1 MIIKK
6 YKVKLFIL
14 KMSKKQGKSKKNV
27 FGLVSKLGSLI
38 KKGGN
43 NPDSTESTVK
53 TGSGENE
60 TPRKNFNIHISEDNL
75 EVFAVGDEEDEEEED
90 EEENEI
96 KDTTEKK
103 EEDKKED
110 ISTKQEK
117 NKVEEKPD
125 GDANNNEETKN
136 FEKENNNNKISNNE
150 EMKNNEMNKNNNCI
164 DANKEEKEKE
174 QKDIIKNN
182 NNLEENKE
190 NIQINNI
197 INTYSEHKINENKK
211 NIDILKEKH
220 KSESDIPNFE
230 SLIKDSNE
238 TCHLYLKKG
247 NDFNSIEINCYPIIR
262 NKKKKSVF
270 QKIGFFKKQKSDLV
284 NYKLF
289 FDEYFIYLSKDIII
303 DKKNIEK
310 RRISNV
316 LKIQNIINYSTTK
329 EQNNYR
335 VIIEIINKNGIIK
348 NKELFI
354 EEKYFEAFNKD
365 INYSLKLY
373 GGLHMN
379 KK

>member
-1 MIIKK
+1 
-6 YKVKLFIL
+6 
-14 KMSKKQGKSKKNV
+14 MSKKQGKSKKNV

-53 TGSGENE
+53 TGSSENE

-96 KDTTEKK
+96 KDNNEKK
-103 EEDKKED
+103 EEDKKEE

-117 NKVEEKPD
+117 NKTEEKPD
-125 GDANNNEETKN
+125 NNINNNEETKN
-136 FEKENNNNKISNNE
+136 FEKENNNKISNNE

-164 DANKEEKEKE
+164 DVNKEEKE

-182 NNLEENKE
+182 NNLIEENKE

-197 INTYSEHKINENKK
+197 INTHSEDKINENKK
-211 NIDILKEKH
+211 NIEIRKEKN
-220 KSESDIPNFE
+220 KSELDIPNFE
-230 SLIKDSNE
+230 SVIKDNIE

-247 NDFNSIEINCYPIIR
+247 NDFNSIEINCYPIIT

-289 FDEYFIYLSKDIII
+289 FDEYFIYLSKDIIV
-303 DKKNIEK
+303 DKKNVEK
-310 RRISNV
+310 RRISNI
-316 LKIQNIINYSTTK
+316 LKIKNIINYSTTK

-335 VIIEIINKNGIIK
+335 IIIEIINKNGIIK

>member
-6 YKVKLFIL
+6 YKDKLFIL

-43 NPDSTESTVK
+43 NQDSTESTVK

-96 KDTTEKK
+96 KDSNEKK
-103 EEDKKED
+103 EKDEKEE

-117 NKVEEKPD
+117 NKTEEKLD
-125 GDANNNEETKN
+125 NNNNNNEETKT

-150 EMKNNEMNKNNNCI
+150 EMKKNEMNTNNNSI
-164 DANKEEKEKE
+164 DVNKEEKE

-182 NNLEENKE
+182 INLVEENKE

-197 INTYSEHKINENKK
+197 INTHLENKINENKK
-211 NIDILKEKH
+211 NTEITKEKH
-220 KSESDIPNFE
+220 KSDLDIPNFE
-230 SLIKDSNE
+230 SVIKDNSE

-247 NDFNSIEINCYPIIR
+247 NDFNSNEINCYPIIR

-289 FDEYFIYLSKDIII
+289 FDEYFIYLSKDIIV
-303 DKKNIEK
+303 DKKNVEK
-310 RRISNV
+310 RRISNI
-316 LKIQNIINYSTTK
+316 LKIKNIINYSTTK
-329 EQNNYR
+329 EKNNYR
-335 VIIEIINKNGIIK
+335 IIIEIINKNGIIK